1 MNSKYIYL
9 SYFLDEKTPIYGGSK
24 GIEIIDNSSIEK
36 GDTAN
41 TKTLSFHNHSGTHID
56 FPNHFIQNGK
66 KSDDYNANFW
76 IFDNPYLIEVPVN
89 EDELINLDQELLNSI
104 PSNTDFLIFNT
115 GFYKLRNDIKFWKHN
130 PGFSPEMAE
139 KLKLQCPDLRVIA
152 MDTIS
157 LTSFQNRKI
166 GRIAHKKFLGDSNLL
181 IVEDIDLN
189 ELDSQPKKIMCFPLM
204 VKGIDGS
211 PVSII
216 AEI

>member
-1 MNSKYIYL
+1 MSSKYIYL
-9 SYFLDEKTPIYGGSK
+9 SYFMDDKTPIYGGSK
-24 GIEIIDNSSIEK
+24 GIKIKDNSSIEN

-41 TKTLSFHNHSGTHID
+41 TKILSFHNHSGTHID
-56 FPNHFIQNGK
+56 FPNHFILNGK
-66 KSDDYNANFW
+66 KSDDYTADFW
-76 IFDNPYLIEVPVN
+76 IFDNPFLIEVPVTD
-89 EDELINLDQELLNSI
+89 DELINIDHELLNSI

-115 GFYKLRNDIKFWKHN
+115 GFYKLRNDTKFWKHN
-130 PGFSPEMAE
+130 PGFSPLMAE
-139 KLKLQCPDLRVIA
+139 KLKLQCPYLRVIA

-181 IVEDIDLN
+181 IVEDINLKELN
-189 ELDSQPKKIMCFPLM
+189 SQPKKIMCFPLM
-204 VKGIDGS
+204 IKGIDGS